1 MLTALTL
8 LLCVVALLALP
19 AWMRAWAWLRAGA
32 ALSMAGCAGLGLL
45 ALHNPMPAQPLPI
58 GPPWGAMLVGL
69 DAISGFFLLA
79 LGLAG
84 AATALTIRPAARAEL
99 LALPPLLLGLVLTA
113 VAADGFTLIL
123 GIELAWLA
131 AWAGLHDRRA
141 ARLLLVVG
149 LAGAACWMGALGL
162 LSAGAGS
169 LGFAALRAAPPEG
182 LMAAGVMAL
191 ALLGTVAKLG
201 LLPLHLW
208 PLRAATGAHAPVAA
222 LIAGALPLAGL
233 LCALRLLLELAGPVP
248 GWWGLPLLLLGAATA
263 LLQALRALLEARLPA
278 IFAAAAVAQSGL
290 IAVALGLSLLFR
302 AADMAMPAALAL
314 TAALQL
320 ALHVAL
326 AVTVLLLGARALA
339 LATGT
344 DRPDAMGGLLQ
355 RMPALGGAMLLAG
368 LSLAALPPLAGFAGA
383 WLLVQAMLSVSL
395 LADAPAQFMVLAAM
409 AGAGMA
415 MALLAGAMLRA
426 LGLALLGRP
435 RSPRVAGAEEPPGPA
450 RAGLLVPA
458 ALLVVLGL
466 LPVLGVALARPVL
479 LALGLQA
486 APPAGLLGIGAGDA
500 GAWYPAL
507 PLALALGGLGWAL
520 GWAAARRAPAGL
532 SQGPAWDGG
541 QMAPPAHMVFG
552 DAAMQPSAAGLAQPV
567 GRLLGAPLLGWR
579 EHLSPA
585 EARVTWRD
593 PFRPLVARLAALRHI
608 MAAGGE
614 RLREPAARQAAA
626 LALALLLALL
636 AGLAM
641 VAQP

>member
-8 LLCVVALLALP
+8 LLCVVALLAVP
-19 AWMRAWAWLRAGA
+19 AWMRAFAWLRAGA
-32 ALSMAGCAGLGLL
+32 ALAMAGCAVLGLL
-45 ALHNPMPAQPLPI
+45 ALHSPAPAQPLPI

-99 LALPPLLLGLVLTA
+99 LAVPPFLLGLVLTA

-182 LMAAGVMAL
+182 WMASGVMAL
-191 ALLGTVAKLG
+191 AMLGAIAKLG

-208 PLRAATGAHAPVAA
+208 SLRAAQGAAAPVAA

-233 LCALRLLLELAGPVP
+233 LCAMRLLLELAGPVP
-248 GWWGLPLLLLGAATA
+248 GWWGLPLLLLGAGTA
-263 LLQALRALLEARLPA
+263 LLQALRAQLEARLPA
-278 IFAAAAVAQSGL
+278 IIAATAVAQMGL
-290 IAVALGLSLLFR
+290 IAVALGLGLLFR

-314 TAALQL
+314 TAALLL
-320 ALHVAL
+320 ALHAAL
-326 AVTVLLLGARALA
+326 AITLLLLGAQALA

-368 LSLAALPPLAGFAGA
+368 LSIAGLPPLLGFAGL

-395 LADAPAQFMVLAAM
+395 LADAPAQFVVLAAM

-426 LGLALLGRP
+426 LGLALFGRP

-450 RAGLLVPA
+450 RAALLVPA
-458 ALLVVLGL
+458 GLLALLGL
-466 LPVLGVALARPVL
+466 LPMLGVALARPVL

-486 APPAGLLGIGAGDA
+486 APPAGLLGMGAGDA

-507 PLALALGGLGWAL
+507 PLAIALGGLAWLLA
-520 GWAAARRAPAGL
+520 WAAARRAPAGL
-532 SQGPAWDGG
+532 SQGPGWDGG
-541 QMAPPAHMVFG
+541 MMAPPAHMVFG

-567 GRLLGAPLLGWR
+567 GRLLGGPLLGWR
-579 EHLSPA
+579 EHISPTQ
-585 EARVTWRD
+585 ARITWRD
-593 PFRPLVARLAALRHI
+593 PFRPLVARLAALRHA
-608 MAAGGE
+608 MAAGAD
-614 RLREPAARQAAA
+614 RLREPSARQAVV
-626 LALALLLALL
+626 LGFALLLGLL
-636 AGLAM
+636 AALAM